1 MPPTKLILIIGPTA
15 VGKGSAA
22 FHLAQTLNAHILSID
37 SMKVYR
43 RMDIGTAKPSP
54 DRRSALPYHLI
65 DVVEPSQPFSVG
77 RFVELADA
85 VIDTCLAQNTPLVAV
100 GGTAMYI
107 RALIEGL
114 FQGPPADP
122 QIRRQLQQQAATQGH
137 HALHHR
143 LAQLDPLA
151 AQRIHPNDLKRIIR
165 ALEVHTLTGQPLSS
179 FHTHFRTGQY
189 RHPWHIIGLRRPRED
204 NNHRI
209 NLRVKRMVDTG
220 LLDEVRA
227 LLAEHPP
234 VSPQAAQAVG
244 YAEII
249 DHLKGRTTL
258 PDAIEQV
265 KINTRRLA
273 KTQRTWFR
281 SFQHVHAL
289 DLTPDES
296 PQTTAQRI
304 LDSLPPAP

>member
-1 MPPTKLILIIGPTA
+1 MTTHNLILIVGPTA

-22 FHLAQTLNAHILSID
+22 FHLAQTLSAHLLSID

-54 DRRSALPYHLI
+54 DRRAALTYHLL

-77 RFVELADA
+77 RFVELADD
-85 VIDTCLAQNTPLVAV
+85 VIDRCLAQNTPLVAV

-114 FQGPPADP
+114 FQGPPADL
-122 QIRRQLQQQAATQGH
+122 QLRRQLQQQADTIGPE
-137 HALHHR
+137 ALHHR
-143 LAQLDPLA
+143 LTQCDPLA

-165 ALEVHTLTGQPLSS
+165 ALEVHQLTGRPISS
-179 FHTHFRTGQY
+179 FHTHFRTGRY
-189 RHPWHIIGLRRPRED
+189 RHPWHIIGLRRPQPD

-209 NLRVKRMVDTG
+209 NLRVKRMIDAG
-220 LLDEVRA
+220 LLDEVRS
-227 LLAEHPP
+227 LLAEDPP
-234 VSPQAAQAVG
+234 ISPQAAQAVG

-249 DHLKGRTTL
+249 DHLKGRLTL
-258 PDAIEQV
+258 PDAFEKI

-273 KTQRTWFR
+273 KSQRTWFR
-281 SFQHVHAL
+281 SFQHVHTL
-289 DLTPDES
+289 DLTPDEP

-304 LDSLPPAP
+304 LDTLPAPL